1 MNLHTI
7 ILAAGKGTRMH
18 TNLPKVMQPLAGRP
32 MIDHVITTAGK
43 LTNKIST
50 IIGYK
55 KDVLN
60 EHLSANFKNVE
71 TFVQPEL
78 NGTAGAVKAAQ
89 KKIMDDEDVLILY
102 GDVPLISH
110 ESLKNA
116 LNDNHD
122 AVILTMIPKDPFGYG
137 RVIKDDSGLATEIIE
152 EKDASPEQKKINEVF
167 TGIMIIKGEMLLSSL
182 DEVNNNNAAG
192 EYYLTDVIKIASKKG
207 VKINPIIVE
216 ETEVLGANTKSE
228 LHEIENIFRE
238 MKSKDLLEQGITLS
252 DASRVDVR
260 GNVTA
265 GKDCSIDVNVILEGE
280 ITLGTNVSIGPNCFL
295 KDVVISDNVSI
306 EAFSHIVSTQIG
318 ADCNVGPYARLRE
331 GTVLEDQAKIG
342 NFVETKK
349 TKIGKGSKAN
359 HLAYLGDAEVGED
372 SNIGAGTI
380 TCNYDGTNK
389 HKTKIGNKTFV
400 GTNSSLVA
408 PLNIGNNSYIGAG
421 SVITKDV
428 EDDALAVA
436 RGKQSNKSGW
446 AKNKK

>member
-89 KKIMDDEDVLILY
+89 KNIMDDEDVLILY

-152 EKDASPEQKKINEVF
+152 EKDANAEQKKINEVF

-182 DEVNNNNAAG
+182 DEVNNNNAAR
-192 EYYLTDVIKIASKKG
+192 EYYLTDIIKIASKKG
-207 VKINPIIVE
+207 VKINPIVVE

-260 GNVTA
+260 GDVSA

-280 ITLGTNVSIGPNCFL
+280 IKLGTNVSIGPNCYL

>member
-32 MIDHVITTAGK
+32 MIDHVIITAGT

-60 EHLSANFKNVE
+60 EHLSANFKSVE

-89 KKIMDDEDVLILY
+89 KNIMDDEDVLILY

-152 EKDASPEQKKINEVF
+152 EKDANAEQKKINEVF

-207 VKINPIIVE
+207 VKINPIVVE

-260 GNVTA
+260 GDVSA

-280 ITLGTNVSIGPNCFL
+280 IKLGTNVSIGPNCYL

-389 HKTKIGNKTFV
+389 HQTKIGNKTFV

-446 AKNKK
+446 VKNKK

>member
-32 MIDHVITTAGK
+32 MIDHVITTAGT

-60 EHLSANFKNVE
+60 EHLSENFKNVE

-89 KKIMDDEDVLILY
+89 KNIMNDEDVLILY

-152 EKDASPEQKKINEVF
+152 EKDANAEQKKINEVF

-182 DEVNNNNAAG
+182 EEVNNNNAAG

-207 VKINPIIVE
+207 VKINPIVVE

-260 GNVTA
+260 GDVSA

-280 ITLGTNVSIGPNCFL
+280 INLGTNVAIGPNCYL
-295 KDVVISDNVSI
+295 KDVVISDNVFI

>member
-32 MIDHVITTAGK
+32 MIDHVIKSAGT
-43 LTNKIST
+43 LTNKISI

-71 TFVQPEL
+71 TFFQPEL

-89 KKIMDDEDVLILY
+89 KNIMDDEDVLILY

-110 ESLKNA
+110 ETLKKA

-122 AVILTMIPKDPFGYG
+122 AVILTMIPKDTFGYG
-137 RVIKDDSGLATEIIE
+137 RVIKNDSGLATEIIE
-152 EKDASPEQKKINEVF
+152 EKDANAEQKKINEVF
-167 TGIMIIKGEMLLSSL
+167 TGIMTLKGGMLLSCL
-182 DEVNNNNAAG
+182 DEVGNNNAAG

-207 VKINPIIVE
+207 VKINPIVVE

-260 GNVTA
+260 GGVSA

-280 ITLGTNVSIGPNCFL
+280 ITLGTNVSIGPNCYL

-318 ADCNVGPYARLRE
+318 ADCSVGPYARLRE

-389 HKTKIGNKTFV
+389 HQTKIGNKTFV

-436 RGKQSNKSGW
+436 RGKQSNKPGW

>member
-1 MNLHTI
+1 
-7 ILAAGKGTRMH
+7 
-18 TNLPKVMQPLAGRP
+18 MQPLAGRP

-78 NGTAGAVKAAQ
+78 NGTAGAVQAAQ
-89 KKIMDDEDVLILY
+89 KNIMDDEDVLILY

-137 RVIKDDSGLATEIIE
+137 RVLKNDSGLATEIIE

-295 KDVVISDNVSI
+295 KDVVISDNVFI

>member
-1 MNLHTI
+1 
-7 ILAAGKGTRMH
+7 MH

-60 EHLSANFKNVE
+60 EHLSASFKNVE

-89 KKIMDDEDVLILY
+89 KNIMNDEDVLILY

-137 RVIKDDSGLATEIIE
+137 RVLKNDSGLATEIIE

-228 LHEIENIFRE
+228 LHEIENNFRE

-260 GNVTA
+260 GDVSA

-280 ITLGTNVSIGPNCFL
+280 IKLGTNVSIGPNCYL
-295 KDVVISDNVSI
+295 KDVVISDNVTI

>member
-1 MNLHTI
+1 VNLHTI

-110 ESLKNA
+110 ETLKNA

-137 RVIKDDSGLATEIIE
+137 RVLKNDSGLATEIIE

-280 ITLGTNVSIGPNCFL
+280 ITLGTNVSIGPNCYL

>member
-137 RVIKDDSGLATEIIE
+137 RVLKNDSGLATEIIE
-152 EKDASPEQKKINEVF
+152 EKDASAEQKKINEVF

-207 VKINPIIVE
+207 VKINPIVVE

-260 GNVTA
+260 GDVSA

-280 ITLGTNVSIGPNCFL
+280 IKLGTNVSIGPNCYL

>member
-32 MIDHVITTAGK
+32 MIDHVIKSAGT
-43 LTNKIST
+43 LTNKISI

-71 TFVQPEL
+71 TFFQPEL

-89 KKIMDDEDVLILY
+89 KNIMDDEDVLILY

-110 ESLKNA
+110 ETLKKA

-137 RVIKDDSGLATEIIE
+137 RVLKNNSGLATEIIE
-152 EKDASPEQKKINEVF
+152 EKDANAEQKKINEVF
-167 TGIMIIKGEMLLSSL
+167 TGIMTLKGGMLLSCL
-182 DEVNNNNAAG
+182 DEVGNNNAAG

-207 VKINPIIVE
+207 VKINPIVVE

-260 GNVTA
+260 GGVSA

-280 ITLGTNVSIGPNCFL
+280 ITLGTNVSIGPNCYL

-318 ADCNVGPYARLRE
+318 ADCSVGPYARLRE

-389 HKTKIGNKTFV
+389 HQTKIGNKTFV

-436 RGKQSNKSGW
+436 RGKQSNKPGW

>member
-1 MNLHTI
+1 VNLHTI

-32 MIDHVITTAGK
+32 MIDHVIITAGT

-78 NGTAGAVKAAQ
+78 NGTAGAVQAAQ
-89 KKIMDDEDVLILY
+89 KNIMDDEDVLILY

-152 EKDASPEQKKINEVF
+152 EKDANPEQKKINEVF

-182 DEVNNNNAAG
+182 DKVNNNNAAG
-192 EYYLTDVIKIASKKG
+192 EYYLTDIIKIASKKG
-207 VKINPIIVE
+207 VKINPIVVE

-260 GNVTA
+260 GDVSA

-280 ITLGTNVSIGPNCFL
+280 IKLGTNVSIGPNCFL

-436 RGKQSNKSGW
+436 RGNQSNKSGW

>member
-32 MIDHVITTAGK
+32 MIDHVIITAGT

-89 KKIMDDEDVLILY
+89 KNIMDDEDVLILY

-152 EKDASPEQKKINEVF
+152 EKDTNAEQKKINEVF

-207 VKINPIIVE
+207 VKINPIVVE

-260 GNVTA
+260 GDVSA

-280 ITLGTNVSIGPNCFL
+280 IKLGTNVSIGPNCYL

>member
-1 MNLHTI
+1 VNLHTI

-32 MIDHVITTAGK
+32 MIDHVITTAGT

-55 KDVLN
+55 KNVLN

-89 KKIMDDEDVLILY
+89 KNIINDEDVLILY

-137 RVIKDDSGLATEIIE
+137 RVLKNDSGLATEIIE

-207 VKINPIIVE
+207 VKINSIVVE

-260 GNVTA
+260 GDVSA

-280 ITLGTNVSIGPNCFL
+280 IKLGTNVFIGPNCYL

>member
-1 MNLHTI
+1 VNLHTI

-32 MIDHVITTAGK
+32 MIDHVIITAGT

-78 NGTAGAVKAAQ
+78 NGTAGAVQAAQ
-89 KKIMDDEDVLILY
+89 KNIMDDEDVLILY

-152 EKDASPEQKKINEVF
+152 EKDANPEQKKINEVF

-182 DEVNNNNAAG
+182 DKVNNNNAAG
-192 EYYLTDVIKIASKKG
+192 EYYLTDIIKIASKKG
-207 VKINPIIVE
+207 VKINPIVVE

-260 GNVTA
+260 GDVSA

-280 ITLGTNVSIGPNCFL
+280 IKLGTNVSIGPNCYL

-389 HKTKIGNKTFV
+389 HQTKIGNKTFV

>member
-1 MNLHTI
+1 
-7 ILAAGKGTRMH
+7 MH

-78 NGTAGAVKAAQ
+78 NGTAGAVKAAE

-137 RVIKDDSGLATEIIE
+137 RVLKNDSGLATEIIE
-152 EKDASPEQKKINEVF
+152 EKDASAEQKKINEVF

-207 VKINPIIVE
+207 VKINPIVVE

-280 ITLGTNVSIGPNCFL
+280 ITLGTNVSIGPNCYL

>member
-1 MNLHTI
+1 
-7 ILAAGKGTRMH
+7 
-18 TNLPKVMQPLAGRP
+18 MQPLAGRP
-32 MIDHVITTAGK
+32 MIDHVITTAGT

-50 IIGYK
+50 VIGYQ

-60 EHLSANFKNVE
+60 KYLSANFKNVE

-89 KKIMDDEDVLILY
+89 KNIKDNEDVLILY

-110 ESLKNA
+110 ETLKNA
-116 LNDNHD
+116 LSDNHD
-122 AVILTMIPKDPFGYG
+122 AVILTMIPKDPSGYG
-137 RVIKDDSGLATEIIE
+137 RVIKDDSGLATKIIE
-152 EKDASPEQKKINEVF
+152 EKDANAEQKEINEVF
-167 TGIMIIKGEMLLSSL
+167 TGIMTLKGGMLLSCL
-182 DEVNNNNAAG
+182 DEVDNNNAAG

-207 VKINPIIVE
+207 VKINPIVVE

-260 GNVTA
+260 GGVSA

-280 ITLGTNVSIGPNCFL
+280 ITLGTNVSIGPNCYL

-318 ADCNVGPYARLRE
+318 ADCSVGPYARLRE

-359 HLAYLGDAEVGED
+359 HLAYLGDAEVGEG

-389 HKTKIGNKTFV
+389 HQTKIGNKTFV

-436 RGKQSNKSGW
+436 RGKQSNKPDW
-446 AKNKK
+446 AKNEK

>member
-32 MIDHVITTAGK
+32 MIDHVITTAGT

-89 KKIMDDEDVLILY
+89 KNIINDEDVLILY

-137 RVIKDDSGLATEIIE
+137 RVLKNDSGLATEIIE

-207 VKINPIIVE
+207 VKINPIVVE

-260 GNVTA
+260 GDVSA
-265 GKDCSIDVNVILEGE
+265 GKDCSIDVNVILEGD
-280 ITLGTNVSIGPNCFL
+280 IKLGDNVSIGPNC
-295 KDVVISDNVSI
+295 VIKNSSIGSNSKI
-306 EAFSHIVSTQIG
+306 EAFSHIDG
-318 ADCNVGPYARLRE
+318 AEIEESCIIGPYARLRE
-331 GTVLEDQAKIG
+331 GSIIKNSAKVG
-342 NFVETKK
+342 NFVETKQS
-349 TKIGKGSKAN
+349 TLGEGTKAN
-359 HLAYLGDAEVGED
+359 HLSYIGDTEVGKEA
-372 SNIGAGTI
+372 NIGAGTI
-380 TCNYDGTNK
+380 TCNYDGKDK
-389 HKTKIGNKTFV
+389 HKTIIGDESFV
-400 GTNSSLVA
+400 GSNSSLVA
-408 PLNIGNNSYIGAG
+408 PVTIGSNTTIAAG
-421 SVITKDV
+421 SVITKNVPDKSLGV
-428 EDDALAVA
+428 G
-436 RGKQSNKSGW
+436 RSKQNNKENWS
-446 AKNKK
+446 KKKD

>member
-32 MIDHVITTAGK
+32 MIDHVITTAGT

-89 KKIMDDEDVLILY
+89 KNIMNDEDVLILY

-110 ESLKNA
+110 ETLKNA

-137 RVIKDDSGLATEIIE
+137 RVIKNDSGLATEIIE
-152 EKDASPEQKKINEVF
+152 EKDANAEQKKINEVF

-207 VKINPIIVE
+207 VKINPIVVE

-260 GNVTA
+260 GDVSA

-280 ITLGTNVSIGPNCFL
+280 IKLGTNVSIGPNCYL

>member
-1 MNLHTI
+1 
-7 ILAAGKGTRMH
+7 
-18 TNLPKVMQPLAGRP
+18 MQPLAGRP
-32 MIDHVITTAGK
+32 MIDHVITTAGT

-50 IIGYK
+50 VIGYQ

-60 EHLSANFKNVE
+60 KYLSANFKNVE

-89 KKIMDDEDVLILY
+89 KNIKDNEHVLILY

-110 ESLKNA
+110 ETLKNS
-116 LNDNHD
+116 LSDNHD
-122 AVILTMIPKDPFGYG
+122 AVILTMIPKDPSGYG
-137 RVIKDDSGLATEIIE
+137 RVIKDDSGLATKIIE
-152 EKDASPEQKKINEVF
+152 EKDANTEQKKINEVF
-167 TGIMIIKGEMLLSSL
+167 TGIMFVKGGMLLSCL
-182 DEVNNNNAAG
+182 DEVGNNNAAG

-207 VKINPIIVE
+207 VKINPIVVE

-260 GNVTA
+260 GGVSA

-280 ITLGTNVSIGPNCFL
+280 ITLGTNVSIGPNCYL
-295 KDVVISDNVSI
+295 KDVAISDNVSI

-318 ADCNVGPYARLRE
+318 ADCSVGPYARLRE

-389 HKTKIGNKTFV
+389 HQTKIGNKTFV

-436 RGKQSNKSGW
+436 RGKQSNKPGW

>member
-1 MNLHTI
+1 
-7 ILAAGKGTRMH
+7 
-18 TNLPKVMQPLAGRP
+18 MQPLAGRP
-32 MIDHVITTAGK
+32 MIDHVITTAGT

-50 IIGYK
+50 VIGYQ

-60 EHLSANFKNVE
+60 KYLSANFKNVE

-89 KKIMDDEDVLILY
+89 KNIKDNEDVLILY

-110 ESLKNA
+110 ETLKNA
-116 LNDNHD
+116 LSDNHD

-137 RVIKDDSGLATEIIE
+137 RVIKNNSGLATEIIE
-152 EKDASPEQKKINEVF
+152 EKDANAEQKKINEVF

-192 EYYLTDVIKIASKKG
+192 EYYLTDIIKIASKKG
-207 VKINPIIVE
+207 VKINPIVVE

-260 GNVTA
+260 GGVSA

-280 ITLGTNVSIGPNCFL
+280 ITLGTNVSIGPNCYL

-318 ADCNVGPYARLRE
+318 ADCSVGPYARLRE

-359 HLAYLGDAEVGED
+359 HLAYLGDAEVGEG

-389 HKTKIGNKTFV
+389 HQTKIGNKTFV

-436 RGKQSNKSGW
+436 RGKQSNKPDW

>member
-1 MNLHTI
+1 
-7 ILAAGKGTRMH
+7 
-18 TNLPKVMQPLAGRP
+18 MQPLAGRP

-60 EHLSANFKNVE
+60 EHLSANFKNVK

-89 KKIMDDEDVLILY
+89 KNIMNDEDVLILY

-110 ESLKNA
+110 ETLKNA

-137 RVIKDDSGLATEIIE
+137 RVIKNDSGLATEIIE
-152 EKDASPEQKKINEVF
+152 EKDANAEQKKINEVF

-207 VKINPIIVE
+207 VKINPIVVE

-260 GNVTA
+260 GDVSA

-280 ITLGTNVSIGPNCFL
+280 IKLGTNVSIGPNCYL

>member
-1 MNLHTI
+1 
-7 ILAAGKGTRMH
+7 
-18 TNLPKVMQPLAGRP
+18 MQPLAGRP
-32 MIDHVITTAGK
+32 MIDHVIITAGT

-89 KKIMDDEDVLILY
+89 KNIMDDEDVLILY

-152 EKDASPEQKKINEVF
+152 EKDANPEQKKINEVF

-182 DEVNNNNAAG
+182 DKVNNNNAAG
-192 EYYLTDVIKIASKKG
+192 EYYLTDIIKIASKKG
-207 VKINPIIVE
+207 VKINPIVVE

-260 GNVTA
+260 GDVSV

-280 ITLGTNVSIGPNCFL
+280 IKLGTNVSIGPNCYL

-389 HKTKIGNKTFV
+389 HQTKIGNKTFV

>member
-1 MNLHTI
+1 
-7 ILAAGKGTRMH
+7 
-18 TNLPKVMQPLAGRP
+18 MQPLAGRP

-137 RVIKDDSGLATEIIE
+137 RVLKNDSGLATEIIE

-295 KDVVISDNVSI
+295 KDVVISDNVFI

>member
-1 MNLHTI
+1 
-7 ILAAGKGTRMH
+7 MH

-32 MIDHVITTAGK
+32 MIDHVITTAGT
-43 LTNKIST
+43 LANKIST
-50 IIGYK
+50 VIGYK

-89 KKIMDDEDVLILY
+89 NNILNDEDVLILY

-110 ESLKNA
+110 ETLKKA

-122 AVILTMIPKDPFGYG
+122 AVILTMTPKDPFGYG
-137 RVIKDDSGLATEIIE
+137 RVIKSDSGLATEIIE
-152 EKDASPEQKKINEVF
+152 EKDASTEQKKINEVF
-167 TGIMIIKGEMLLSSL
+167 TGIMITKGEILLSSL
-182 DEVNNNNAAG
+182 DKVNNNNAAG

-207 VKINPIIVE
+207 VKINPIVVE

-260 GNVTA
+260 GGVSA

-280 ITLGTNVSIGPNCFL
+280 ITLGANVSIGPNCYL
-295 KDVVISDNVSI
+295 KDVVIGDNASI

-359 HLAYLGDAEVGED
+359 HLAYLGDAEVGKD

-380 TCNYDGTNK
+380 TCNYDGTSK

>member
-1 MNLHTI
+1 
-7 ILAAGKGTRMH
+7 
-18 TNLPKVMQPLAGRP
+18 MQPLAGRP
-32 MIDHVITTAGK
+32 MIDHVIKSAGT
-43 LTNKIST
+43 LTNKISI

-71 TFVQPEL
+71 TFFQPEL

-89 KKIMDDEDVLILY
+89 KNIMDDEDVLILY

-110 ESLKNA
+110 ETLKNA

-122 AVILTMIPKDPFGYG
+122 AVILTMIPKDTFGYG
-137 RVIKDDSGLATEIIE
+137 RVIKNDSGLATEIIE
-152 EKDASPEQKKINEVF
+152 EKDADAEQKKINEVF

-207 VKINPIIVE
+207 VKINPIVVE

-260 GNVTA
+260 GGVSA

-280 ITLGTNVSIGPNCFL
+280 ITLGTNVSIGPNCYL

-318 ADCNVGPYARLRE
+318 ADCSVGPYARLRE

-380 TCNYDGTNK
+380 TCNYDGANK
-389 HKTKIGNKTFV
+389 HQTKIGNKTFV

-436 RGKQSNKSGW
+436 RGKQSNKPDW

>member
-60 EHLSANFKNVE
+60 EHLSANFKNVK

-89 KKIMDDEDVLILY
+89 KNIINDEDVLILY

-137 RVIKDDSGLATEIIE
+137 RVLKNDSGLATEIIE

-295 KDVVISDNVSI
+295 KDVVISDNVFI

>member
-32 MIDHVITTAGK
+32 MIDHVIITAGT

-60 EHLSANFKNVE
+60 EYLSANFKNVK

-89 KKIMDDEDVLILY
+89 KNIMNDEDVLILY
-102 GDVPLISH
+102 GDVPLISD
-110 ESLKNA
+110 ESLKKA

-137 RVIKDDSGLATEIIE
+137 RVIKNDSGLATEIIE
-152 EKDASPEQKKINEVF
+152 EKDANAKQKKINEVF

-182 DEVNNNNAAG
+182 NEVNNNNAAG

-207 VKINPIIVE
+207 VKINPIEVE

-238 MKSKDLLEQGITLS
+238 MKYKDLLEKGITLS

-260 GNVTA
+260 GGVSA

-280 ITLGTNVSIGPNCFL
+280 IKLGTNVSIGPNCYL

-318 ADCNVGPYARLRE
+318 ADCSVGPYARLRE

-380 TCNYDGTNK
+380 TCNYDGINK
-389 HKTKIGNKTFV
+389 HQTKIGNTTFV

-436 RGKQSNKSGW
+436 RGKQSNKLGW

>member
-1 MNLHTI
+1 
-7 ILAAGKGTRMH
+7 
-18 TNLPKVMQPLAGRP
+18 MQPLAGRP
-32 MIDHVITTAGK
+32 MIDHVITTAGT

-60 EHLSANFKNVE
+60 EHLSANFRNVE
-71 TFVQPEL
+71 AFVQPEL
-78 NGTAGAVKAAQ
+78 NGTAGAVKAA
-89 KKIMDDEDVLILY
+89 KNNIIDDEDVLILY
-102 GDVPLISH
+102 GDVPLISSG
-110 ESLKNA
+110 SLKKA

-137 RVIKDDSGLATEIIE
+137 RVIKNDSGLATEIIE
-152 EKDASPEQKKINEVF
+152 EKDANAEQKKINEVF

-182 DEVNNNNAAG
+182 EEVNNNNAAG

-207 VKINPIIVE
+207 VKINTIVVE

-252 DASRVDVR
+252 DALRVDVR
-260 GNVTA
+260 GSVSA

-280 ITLGTNVSIGPNCFL
+280 ITLGTNVSIGPNCYL

-389 HKTKIGNKTFV
+389 HQTKIGNKTFV

-436 RGKQSNKSGW
+436 RGKQSNKPGW

>member
-1 MNLHTI
+1 
-7 ILAAGKGTRMH
+7 
-18 TNLPKVMQPLAGRP
+18 MQPLAGKP
-32 MIDHVITTAGK
+32 MIDHVITTAGT
-43 LTNKIST
+43 LANKITT

-89 KKIMDDEDVLILY
+89 KNIMDEENVLILY

-110 ESLKNA
+110 ETIKNA

-152 EKDASPEQKKINEVF
+152 EKDASAEQKKINEVF
-167 TGIMIIKGEMLLSSL
+167 TGIMIIKGGMLLSTL
-182 DEVNNNNAAG
+182 GEVNNNNAAG

-207 VKINPIIVE
+207 VKINPIVVE
-216 ETEVLGANTKSE
+216 EMEVLGANTKSE

-238 MKSKDLLEQGITLS
+238 MKSKHLLEQGITLS

-260 GNVTA
+260 GDVSA

-280 ITLGTNVSIGPNCFL
+280 IKLGTNVSIGPNCYL

-359 HLAYLGDAEVGED
+359 HLAYLGDAEVGEG

-389 HKTKIGNKTFV
+389 HKTRIGNKTFV

-428 EDDALAVA
+428 EDDALAVG
-436 RGKQSNKSGW
+436 RGKQSNKPGW

>member
-18 TNLPKVMQPLAGRP
+18 TNLPKVMQPLAGKP
-32 MIDHVITTAGK
+32 MIDHVITTAGI

-60 EHLSANFKNVE
+60 KHLSANFKNVE
-71 TFVQPEL
+71 TFIQLEL

-89 KKIMDDEDVLILY
+89 KNIMGDEDVLILY

-110 ESLKNA
+110 ETLKNA

-137 RVIKDDSGLATEIIE
+137 RVIKNDSGLATEIIE
-152 EKDASPEQKKINEVF
+152 EKDANAEQKKINEVF

-182 DEVNNNNAAG
+182 DEVKNNNAAG

-207 VKINPIIVE
+207 VKINPKVVE

-260 GNVTA
+260 GVVSA

-280 ITLGTNVSIGPNCFL
+280 ITLGTNVSIGPNCYL

>member
-1 MNLHTI
+1 VNLHTI

-78 NGTAGAVKAAQ
+78 NGTAGAVKAAE

-137 RVIKDDSGLATEIIE
+137 RVLKNDSGLATEIIE

-265 GKDCSIDVNVILEGE
+265 GKDCSIDVNVILKGE
-280 ITLGTNVSIGPNCFL
+280 ITLGTNVSIGPNCYL

>member
-18 TNLPKVMQPLAGRP
+18 TNLPKVMQPLAGKP
-32 MIDHVITTAGK
+32 MIDHVITTAAT
-43 LTNKIST
+43 LANKIST
-50 IIGYK
+50 VIGYK

-89 KKIMDDEDVLILY
+89 KNILNDEDVLILY

-110 ESLKNA
+110 ETLKKA

-137 RVIKDDSGLATEIIE
+137 RVIKNDSGLATEIIE
-152 EKDASPEQKKINEVF
+152 EKDASTKQKKINEVF
-167 TGIMIIKGEMLLSSL
+167 TGIMITKGEILLSSL

-207 VKINPIIVE
+207 VKINPIVVE

-260 GNVTA
+260 GGVSA

-280 ITLGTNVSIGPNCFL
+280 IKLGTNVSIGPNCYL
-295 KDVVISDNVSI
+295 KDVVIGDNASI

-331 GTVLEDQAKIG
+331 GTVLEDRAKIG

-359 HLAYLGDAEVGED
+359 HLAYLGDAEVGKD

-408 PLNIGNNSYIGAG
+408 PLNIGDNSYIGAG

>member
-32 MIDHVITTAGK
+32 MIDHVIKTAGT
-43 LTNKIST
+43 LTNKISI

-60 EHLSANFKNVE
+60 EHLSANFKNIE

-78 NGTAGAVKAAQ
+78 NGTAGAVIAAQ
-89 KKIMDDEDVLILY
+89 KNIMDDEDVLILY

-110 ESLKNA
+110 ETLKNA

-137 RVIKDDSGLATEIIE
+137 RVIKNDSGLATEIIE
-152 EKDASPEQKKINEVF
+152 EKDANAEQKKINEVF

-207 VKINPIIVE
+207 VKINPIVVE

-260 GNVTA
+260 GGVSA

-280 ITLGTNVSIGPNCFL
+280 ITLGTNVSIGPNCYL

-318 ADCNVGPYARLRE
+318 ADCSVGPYARLRE

-349 TKIGKGSKAN
+349 TKIGKGSKAS

-380 TCNYDGTNK
+380 TCNYDGTYK
-389 HKTKIGNKTFV
+389 HQTKIGNKTFV

-436 RGKQSNKSGW
+436 RGKQSNKPGW

>member
-1 MNLHTI
+1 
-7 ILAAGKGTRMH
+7 
-18 TNLPKVMQPLAGRP
+18 
-32 MIDHVITTAGK
+32 
-43 LTNKIST
+43 
-50 IIGYK
+50 
-55 KDVLN
+55 
-60 EHLSANFKNVE
+60 
-71 TFVQPEL
+71 
-78 NGTAGAVKAAQ
+78 
-89 KKIMDDEDVLILY
+89 
-102 GDVPLISH
+102 
-110 ESLKNA
+110 
-116 LNDNHD
+116 
-122 AVILTMIPKDPFGYG
+122 
-137 RVIKDDSGLATEIIE
+137 
-152 EKDASPEQKKINEVF
+152 
-167 TGIMIIKGEMLLSSL
+167 MIIKGEMLLSSL

-207 VKINPIIVE
+207 VKINPIVVE

-260 GNVTA
+260 GDVSA

-280 ITLGTNVSIGPNCFL
+280 IKLGTNVSIGPNCYL

-389 HKTKIGNKTFV
+389 HQTKIGNKTFV

>member
-1 MNLHTI
+1 
-7 ILAAGKGTRMH
+7 MH

-32 MIDHVITTAGK
+32 MIDHVITTAGT

-60 EHLSANFKNVE
+60 EHLITNFKNVE

-89 KKIMDDEDVLILY
+89 KNIMDDEDVLILY

-122 AVILTMIPKDPFGYG
+122 AVILTMTPKDPFGYG

-152 EKDASPEQKKINEVF
+152 EKDANAEQKKINEVF

-207 VKINPIIVE
+207 VKINPIVVE

-260 GNVTA
+260 GSVSA
-265 GKDCSIDVNVILEGE
+265 GKDCSIDVNVILEGK
-280 ITLGTNVSIGPNCFL
+280 ITLGINVSIGPNCYL
-295 KDVVISDNVSI
+295 KDVVIGDNVSI

>member
-1 MNLHTI
+1 VNLHTI

-137 RVIKDDSGLATEIIE
+137 RVLKNDSGLATEIIE

-207 VKINPIIVE
+207 VKINPIVVE

-260 GNVTA
+260 GGVSA

-280 ITLGTNVSIGPNCFL
+280 ITLGTNVSIGPNCYL

-389 HKTKIGNKTFV
+389 HKTRIGNKTFV

>member
-1 MNLHTI
+1 
-7 ILAAGKGTRMH
+7 
-18 TNLPKVMQPLAGRP
+18 MQPLAGRP
-32 MIDHVITTAGK
+32 MIDHVIITAGT

-89 KKIMDDEDVLILY
+89 KNIMDDEDVLILY

-152 EKDASPEQKKINEVF
+152 EKDTNAEQKKINEVF

-207 VKINPIIVE
+207 VKINPIVVE

-260 GNVTA
+260 GDVSA

-280 ITLGTNVSIGPNCFL
+280 IKLGTNVSIGPNCYL

-389 HKTKIGNKTFV
+389 HQTKIGNKTFV

-446 AKNKK
+446 VKNKK

>member
-1 MNLHTI
+1 
-7 ILAAGKGTRMH
+7 
-18 TNLPKVMQPLAGRP
+18 MQPLAGRP
-32 MIDHVITTAGK
+32 MINHVITTAGT

-60 EHLSANFKNVE
+60 EHLSANFKNVK

-89 KKIMDDEDVLILY
+89 KNISDDEDVLILY
-102 GDVPLISH
+102 GDVPLVSH
-110 ESLKNA
+110 ETLKNA

-152 EKDASPEQKKINEVF
+152 EKDASAEQKKINEVF

-182 DEVNNNNAAG
+182 EEVNNNNAAG

-207 VKINPIIVE
+207 VKINPIVVE

-260 GNVTA
+260 GDVSA

-280 ITLGTNVSIGPNCFL
+280 IKLGTNVSIGPNCYL

-331 GTVLEDQAKIG
+331 GTVLEDHAKIG

-380 TCNYDGTNK
+380 TCNYDGANK
-389 HKTKIGNKTFV
+389 HQTKIGNKTFI

-436 RGKQSNKSGW
+436 RGKQLNKPGW